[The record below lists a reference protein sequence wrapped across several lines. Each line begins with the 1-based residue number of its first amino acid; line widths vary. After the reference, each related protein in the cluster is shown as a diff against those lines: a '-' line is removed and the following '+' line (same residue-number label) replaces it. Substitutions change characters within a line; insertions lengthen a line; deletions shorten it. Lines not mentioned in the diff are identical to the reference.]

1 MHARVEA
8 FCPLALSLAFC
19 ATDSAAQTLP
29 SIDVRTWRPP
39 IDPEGGLVLEPVR
52 TPGSWQYSVGAWAN
66 YAEAPVALRNPTS
79 GHVVARPLAR
89 VLSADLIA
97 GVGVG
102 ERGAV
107 GIDLPGFVWQTGSS
121 SLRSSIVTGGAV
133 PKTGLG
139 DVALNAKVAVLS
151 NDRQEVRAG
160 FGLAL
165 LGTVTLPSGDRASFM
180 GDGSTTATLLALA
193 EYALG
198 VGAARAAIGY
208 KLRTEQHTWPQ
219 EPGGV
224 SVGDEIPWA
233 VDLAIRPKVFA
244 SALDAADRQQW
255 EVGFHGALPARPV
268 APFGWG
274 RPGASALSPLL
285 VALGDRIALGHNGDA
300 YWVAG
305 GEFGLDDGLG
315 VPAFRAVVSFGWAP
329 RSHDRDSDG
338 VPDEV
343 DECPDLPEDR
353 DGIQD
358 ADGCPE
364 DDADGDGVLDEQDA
378 CPLVPGAASA
388 DPRKNGCP
396 PSAP

>member
-1 MHARVEA
+1 MHAKVEG
-8 FCPLALSLAFC
+8 FYPLALSFALC

-39 IDPEGGLVLEPVR
+39 IDPEGGLVLEPVH
-52 TPGSWQYSVGAWAN
+52 TPGSWQYNVGVSAN
-66 YAEAPVALRNPTS
+66 YAEAPVALRDPTS

-89 VLSADLIA
+89 VLSADVIA

-107 GIDLPGFVWQTGSS
+107 GIDFPGFVWQSGSS

-133 PKTGLG
+133 PKAGLG
-139 DVALNAKVAVLS
+139 DVALSGKLAFLS
-151 NDRQEVRAG
+151 NDWQGVRAG

-198 VGAARAAIGY
+198 VGAARAAVGY
-208 KLRTEQHTWPQ
+208 KLRAEQHTWPQ

-255 EVGFHGALPARPV
+255 EVGFHGALPAGPV

-274 RPGASALSPLL
+274 RAGASALSPLL

-305 GEFGLDDGLG
+305 SEFGLDDGLG
-315 VPAFRAVVSFGWAP
+315 VPTFRVIVSLGWAP

-364 DDADGDGVLDEQDA
+364 DDADSDGVLDEQDA

-396 PSAP
+396 ASTP